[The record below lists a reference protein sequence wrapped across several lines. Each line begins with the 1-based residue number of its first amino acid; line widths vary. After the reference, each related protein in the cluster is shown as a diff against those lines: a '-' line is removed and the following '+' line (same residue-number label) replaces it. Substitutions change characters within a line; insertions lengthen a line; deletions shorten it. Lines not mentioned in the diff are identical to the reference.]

1 MLRQGAG
8 WQQGGRQQGACTQM
22 GWQQVEAQQQGR
34 QTTAVQDVGQQAMG
48 RQQPSCR
55 PHGSQQMGLRQGS
68 QMGRVQRG
76 TQVTGRHT
84 VVWQVQGRQQQ
95 GSRQQQGWQQQGW
108 QQPPP
113 QPEEQVEP
121 QQEPVMVVSGAGL
134 GWAGERR
141 WVFPGVTVVLPLGP
155 FIYSGQEVITVQIQS
170 HFIELLL
177 LVEMRSPDW
186 WIRLLR
192 QQFQCH

>member
-8 WQQGGRQQGACTQM
+8 WQQGGRQQGACTLM

-55 PHGSQQMGLRQGS
+55 PQGSQQMGRRQGS

-84 VVWQVQGRQQQ
+84 VVWQQQGRQQQ

-113 QPEEQVEP
+113 QLEQVEP
-121 QQEPVMVVSGAGL
+121 QQELVMVVSGAGL
-134 GWAGERR
+134 GRTGERSR
-141 WVFPGVTVVLPLGP
+141 VFSGVNVLLPSVP
-155 FIYSGQEVITVQIQS
+155 FIYPGQELITPRTYG
-170 HFIELLL
+170 HFLIF
-177 LVEMRSPDW
+177 VYS
-186 WIRLLR
+186 
-192 QQFQCH
+192 F